1 MRVLVALASFGAAA
15 SEPIVVGKTFMAGSV
30 DPTSGST
37 GWALTSHGVSENL
50 FTVNKDGEIVGQV
63 AESVSKVS
71 ELIWDVTLKS
81 GYKFSDGT
89 DVTAQAVAD
98 CLSELN
104 SVNSNAQATIGTMTV
119 TAPSATVVR
128 IESTISTHIMDSV
141 LAEWVFT
148 IYKTDGSDYVFTG
161 PYKIES
167 FVENDHIDLVPNT
180 HYSDHDRRSPI
191 TIKKYASGDLAA
203 AARNYDI
210 DIGFHL
216 PADATTLADVR
227 AASGVHVR
235 TFEVGYHYMMFHNIG
250 QNSGRAI
257 NDVRVREAIDLALD
271 RDAISQALA
280 GGHGTRSL
288 FPDYTPWYQDGLG
301 VSHGDLTAA
310 GAKLDEAGWTL
321 DSSTGKRTKNGE
333 DLTIDLVAYAFRP
346 DLGKMQPA
354 IGDALEAVGITT
366 REIMTRDGSY
376 DNTGYDDDWTEI
388 TNRLAAGDWDLLLW
402 AQNTLPAGDPAWFLR
417 AFFRSDGGNNHAGL
431 NSATVDGLLDTLA
444 DADVHAARVTAT
456 ADAHAAILAEQ
467 AVSNLVTPEWHVS
480 LSDCMVDYVPWG
492 SDYYVIRPDLFV
504 PAATPCTR
512 PQLSSDGAGATRAV
526 LAGAAALLAA
536 VFLH

>member
-167 FVENDHIDLVPNT
+167 FVAGDYIDLVPNT
-180 HYSDHDRRSPI
+180 HYIDSKHGERHPI
-191 TIKKYASGDLAA
+191 KIKRYGSSDLAA
-203 AARNYDI
+203 AAIAGEVDV
-210 DIGFHL
+210 GFHL

-346 DLGKMQPA
+346 DLGRMQPA
-354 IGDALEAVGITT
+354 IGDALGAVGITVN
-366 REIMTRDGSY
+366 EIMSGTSPGV
-376 DNTGYDDDWTEI
+376 YDDDDWDETM
-388 TNRLAAGDWDLLLW
+388 NRVATGDWDLLLW
-402 AQNTLPAGDPAWFLR
+402 AQNTLPGGDPGWFLNN
-417 AFFRSDGGNNHAGL
+417 FFRSGAGNNHAGL
-431 NSATVDGLLDTLA
+431 ASATVDAKLDALA
-444 DADVHAARVTAT
+444 DKEDHAARVTAT

-512 PQLSSDGAGATRAV
+512 PQASSDGAGATRAV

>member
-1 MRVLVALASFGAAA
+1 
-15 SEPIVVGKTFMAGSV
+15 
-30 DPTSGST
+30 
-37 GWALTSHGVSENL
+37 
-50 FTVNKDGEIVGQV
+50 
-63 AESVSKVS
+63 
-71 ELIWDVTLKS
+71 
-81 GYKFSDGT
+81 
-89 DVTAQAVAD
+89 
-98 CLSELN
+98 
-104 SVNSNAQATIGTMTV
+104 MTV

-167 FVENDHIDLVPNT
+167 FVAGDYIDLVPNT
-180 HYSDHDRRSPI
+180 HYIDSKHGERHPI
-191 TIKKYASGDLAA
+191 KIKRYGSSDLAA
-203 AARNYDI
+203 AAIAGEVDV
-210 DIGFHL
+210 GFHL

-227 AASGVHVR
+227 AASAVHVR

-346 DLGKMQPA
+346 DLGRMQPA
-354 IGDALEAVGITT
+354 IGDALGAVGITVN
-366 REIMTRDGSY
+366 EIMTQDGSY

-388 TNRLAAGDWDLLLW
+388 MDRLAAGDWDLLLW

-480 LSDCMVDYVPWG
+480 LSDCVVDYVPWG

-512 PQLSSDGAGATRAV
+512 PQVSPSYSYSSYCPAEVAAWQDCVNNIGDDFSADDDWFGDDDGGDDDDGAPGTCAEAQPLVDELCVGPSGSASACDAEYKTWIECEYEGVALNDLGLTCDFSCTEYPALGSDAAAAQGRLVVATAFLAAGATA
-526 LAGAAALLAA
+526 LAL
-536 VFLH
+536 